1 MTNKSSLS
9 TSQMVR
15 RGAWGAIICAALIVP
30 AFAILAPSGAAS
42 DDNNTLVASADT
54 DQNLVYDLEVI
65 EEAIDVTSDG
75 KGANGTDANGADNA
89 QLANVDNRIADASP
103 DNAVARPNNANTTSI
118 DGYDIKRIFEIEGDF
133 QHGDWVWDED
143 GAPKDGKL
151 LVSVNLED
159 QILSVYRG
167 GYEIGSA
174 VILYGADEKPTPTGK
189 FTITQKNK
197 DHISNLYFVPM
208 PYMMRLTNDGIA
220 IHGSKVEYGYAT
232 HGCVGVP
239 DDFAAKLFA
248 IVQLGT
254 DVVIKGESSQT

>member
-1 MTNKSSLS
+1 MTDKTSLS
-9 TSQMVR
+9 TTQMVR

-30 AFAILAPSGAAS
+30 AFAILAPSGAAN
-42 DDNNTLVASADT
+42 DDASTSAASEDN
-54 DQNLVYDLEVI
+54 DQNLVYDLDVI

-75 KGANGTDANGADNA
+75 KDASAADNA
-89 QLANVDNRIADASP
+89 QFANVDNRIADASP
-103 DNAVARPNNANTTSI
+103 DNAVARPNNANTMSI
-118 DGYDIKRIFEIEGDF
+118 DGYDIKRIFEIEGNF
-133 QHGDWVWDED
+133 QHGDWVWDEE

-220 IHGSKVEYGYAT
+220 IHSSKVEYGYAT

-239 DDFAAKLFA
+239 DDFAKKLFA
-248 IVQLGT
+248 IAQLGT
-254 DVVIKGESSQT
+254 EVVIKGESSQS